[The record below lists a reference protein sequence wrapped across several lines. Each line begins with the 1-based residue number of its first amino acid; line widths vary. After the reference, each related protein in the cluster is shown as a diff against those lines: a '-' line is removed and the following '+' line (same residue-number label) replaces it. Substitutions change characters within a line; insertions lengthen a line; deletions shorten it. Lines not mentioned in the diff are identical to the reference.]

1 MNKVD
6 EGVENVTVC
15 VEVCEGVLK
24 RDANFTVNFENGT
37 AFCKFEGTNEYII
50 EITISTVT
58 LTTPNAWMHH
68 VVIF

>member
-6 EGVENVTVC
+6 EGVGNVTVC

-37 AFCKFEGTNEYII
+37 AFCKFEGTE
-50 EITISTVT
+50 
-58 LTTPNAWMHH
+58 L
-68 VVIF
+68 